1 MLVTF
6 TLNGQHYQ
14 ALNGG
19 APVDYGTAASISVE
33 CPDQAEV
40 DRVWAALTANGGSEI
55 ACGWLRDRWGVPWQ
69 IVPEALPRLLA
80 GPDPAISGPRVSGDA
95 KDGHAGYSRLGARGC
110 GVMTRH
116 LAYPDPGTPEQTR
129 PPDSKWP
136 RAPCRPHYAGD
147 QKHDDAGTDRDQGG
161 QREGWCEV
169 CERVHEGARVCVSTA
184 CLSTLNAAH
193 HPGVQASAR
202 PTDASR
208 RSAGRQSR
216 SAVLCARLS
225 EGRSAGS
232 EPHLQVKRC
241 RYQAYGNGRRPDRG
255 EAAGAV
261 ENKAACPGP
270 HERA

>member
-169 CERVHEGARVCVSTA
+169 CERVHEALA
-184 CLSTLNAAH
+184 CAFRQRACRRSTLRTIPEFRPLRDQLMRAR
-193 HPGVQASAR
+193 GVRDARANPPSYARASAR
-202 PTDASR
+202 AGARGASR
-208 RSAGRQSR
+208 TFR
-216 SAVLCARLS
+216 
-225 EGRSAGS
+225 
-232 EPHLQVKRC
+232 
-241 RYQAYGNGRRPDRG
+241 
-255 EAAGAV
+255 
-261 ENKAACPGP
+261 
-270 HERA
+270 

>member
-1 MLVTF
+1 VDGSAIAGTCRGRLCPKHSRGCSR
-6 TLNGQHYQ
+6 TLIRRSRAACFWRCKGWSSPWSERLQGLDAPLGPTRTRAHQSRHARRTRNG
-14 ALNGG
+14 
-19 APVDYGTAASISVE
+19 
-33 CPDQAEV
+33 
-40 DRVWAALTANGGSEI
+40 
-55 ACGWLRDRWGVPWQ
+55 
-69 IVPEALPRLLA
+69 LA
-80 GPDPAISGPRVSGDA
+80 RISGA
-95 KDGHAGYSRLGARGC
+95 
-110 GVMTRH
+110 
-116 LAYPDPGTPEQTR
+116 
-129 PPDSKWP
+129 

-202 PTDASR
+202 PTAASR

-216 SAVLCARLS
+216 SVVLCARLS

-232 EPHLQVKRC
+232 EPHLQVKGC
-241 RYQAYGNGRRPDRG
+241 RYQAYGNGRCPDRG
-255 EAAGAV
+255 EAAGVV